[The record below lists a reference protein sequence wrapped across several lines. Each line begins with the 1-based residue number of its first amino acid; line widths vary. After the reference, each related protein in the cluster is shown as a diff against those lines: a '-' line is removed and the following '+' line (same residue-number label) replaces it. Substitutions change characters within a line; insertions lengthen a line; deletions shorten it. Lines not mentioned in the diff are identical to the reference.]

1 MSLDHQD
8 FKIITFSKNTKNL
21 QKNIIPRNNNVD
33 LHKIKIENETE
44 NFKIQK
50 IPNKLVRE
58 IIDARNIK
66 KITQKEMAVKLNIQL
81 NIYNDIE
88 SGKAI
93 YNQQTKE
100 IIQKIQRLF
109 SIKFEN
115 K

>member
-1 MSLDHQD
+1 MSFEHQD
-8 FKIITFSKNTKNL
+8 FKVIRLTKNNKNL
-21 QKNIIPRNNNVD
+21 PKNILPRNNQID
-33 LHKIKIENETE
+33 LHKIKIENESE
-44 NFKIQK
+44 NFQIPK

-66 KITQKEMAVKLNIQL
+66 KFTQKEMAIKLNIQS

-88 SGKAI
+88 NGKAI

-109 SIKFEN
+109 NIKFQN

>member
-8 FKIITFSKNTKNL
+8 FKIITLTKNSKNV
-21 QKNIIPRNNNVD
+21 QKNIMTKNNNVD
-33 LHKIKIENETE
+33 LNKIKIENETE

-58 IIDARNIK
+58 IIDVRNIK
-66 KITQKEMAVKLNIQL
+66 KITQKEMAVKLNIQI

-109 SIKFEN
+109 SIKFEH

>member
-1 MSLDHQD
+1 MSLEHQD
-8 FKIITFSKNTKNL
+8 FKTITLGKNNKNTSKNIL
-21 QKNIIPRNNNVD
+21 PRNNQVD
-33 LHKIKIENETE
+33 LHKIKIDNENE
-44 NFKIQK
+44 NFQIQK

-66 KITQKEMAVKLNIQL
+66 KINQKDMAIKLNIQR

-88 SGKAI
+88 NGKAI

-100 IIQKIQRLF
+100 IVQKIQKLF

>member
-1 MSLDHQD
+1 MSFDHQD
-8 FKIITFSKNTKNL
+8 FKIITLSKNTKNL
-21 QKNIIPRNNNVD
+21 QKNIITRNNNVD

-44 NFKIQK
+44 NFKIPK

-66 KITQKEMAVKLNIQL
+66 KLTQKEMAIKLNIQA

-109 SIKFEN
+109 AIKFEH

>member
-1 MSLDHQD
+1 MSLEHQD
-8 FKIITFSKNTKNL
+8 FKIITLGKNKNTSKNIL
-21 QKNIIPRNNNVD
+21 PRNNQVD
-33 LHKIKIENETE
+33 LHKIKIDNENE
-44 NFKIQK
+44 NFQIQK

-66 KITQKEMAVKLNIQL
+66 KINQKDMAIKLNIQR

-88 SGKAI
+88 NGKAI

-100 IIQKIQRLF
+100 IVQKIQKIF

>member
-1 MSLDHQD
+1 MSLEHQD
-8 FKIITFSKNTKNL
+8 FKVITFNKSNKNSS
-21 QKNIIPRNNNVD
+21 KNIIPRNNQVD
-33 LHKIKIENETE
+33 LHKIRIENETE
-44 NFKIQK
+44 NFQIPK

-88 SGKAI
+88 SGKAM

-100 IIQKIQRLF
+100 IVQKIQRLF
-109 SIKFEN
+109 SIKFQN

>member
-1 MSLDHQD
+1 M
-8 FKIITFSKNTKNL
+8 FK
-21 QKNIIPRNNNVD
+21 KNILQVNNNVD

-58 IIDARNIK
+58 IIDVRNIK
-66 KITQKEMAVKLNIQL
+66 KITQKEMAVKLNIQI

-93 YNQQTKE
+93 YNQQTKD

>member
-1 MSLDHQD
+1 MSLEHQD
-8 FKIITFSKNTKNL
+8 FKIITLGKNKNTSKNIL
-21 QKNIIPRNNNVD
+21 PRNNKVD
-33 LHKIKIENETE
+33 LHKIKIDNENE
-44 NFKIQK
+44 NFQIQK

-66 KITQKEMAVKLNIQL
+66 KINQKDMAIKLNIQR

-88 SGKAI
+88 NGKAI

-100 IIQKIQRLF
+100 IVQKIQKLF

>member
-1 MSLDHQD
+1 MSLEHQD
-8 FKIITFSKNTKNL
+8 FKIITLSKNTKNL
-21 QKNIIPRNNNVD
+21 KKNITTINNHID

-44 NFKIQK
+44 NFKIPK

-66 KITQKEMAVKLNIQL
+66 KITQKEMAIKLNIQL

-109 SIKFEN
+109 AIKFEH